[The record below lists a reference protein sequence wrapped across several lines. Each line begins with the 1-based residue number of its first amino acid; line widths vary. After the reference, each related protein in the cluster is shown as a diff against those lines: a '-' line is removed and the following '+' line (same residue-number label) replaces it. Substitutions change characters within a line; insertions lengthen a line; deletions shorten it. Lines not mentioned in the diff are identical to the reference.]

1 MNTEEKI
8 KALKN
13 KLRDYDTE
21 DILGNISLSYT
32 TFAVADGVIDHKPYY
47 TTWNGEWSYRKKSHV
62 FSAKW

>member
-21 DILGNISLSYT
+21 DILGNISLSNT
-32 TFAVADGVIDHKPYY
+32 TFAVADGVIDHNY
-47 TTWNGEWSYRKKSHV
+47 
-62 FSAKW
+62 FS